1 MRARLSVLAAV
12 ALALGLTPLVTPA
25 LASPPA
31 GAAAPVVPVQ
41 WKPRPATYG
50 VVKQQNVEIRMDD
63 GVKLSANVIRP
74 AGQDGKPA
82 PGRFPV
88 ILTQTA
94 YNKEAPG
101 LNMEDDY
108 MVQRGYIQV
117 LVDARGTGSSEGG
130 WTAFGPREKK
140 DSCELAAWAVKVPGS
155 DGRLALDGGSY
166 GGINQLFTA
175 ACHPKGLRA
184 IFPVVPMGDAYRDV
198 TVSGGETDTAFIPSW
213 MGLVT
218 GAGLLTTSVT
228 SDPGEGVTAFANHVT
243 NVATFQLPTVA
254 SAALGQEVGTTDGEF
269 DGKFYK
275 DRSPL
280 DIINK
285 VGVPTFIVGGEYDL
299 FQRGEPMLYNALRA
313 RGVPARLLIGPW
325 THLDASSAGTQPLE
339 LRWFDHYVRGVKD
352 PTLDRDIPPV
362 TVYRLGL
369 GKFVTSS
376 SYPIAGTRYTSQ
388 RLPSGSKA
396 IPYLPIA
403 GVCSSSTS
411 QWTAGGVPMGLPAC
425 TGDHSLN
432 DKLGATYDFP
442 VRGKPLLF
450 NGTSMARLFVSTTRS
465 DAFITARLEDLS
477 PSGQSTPITNGWQM
491 LSLRKVDPKRSAR
504 RNGMMIQPWHPDTRG
519 SVEKVQPGK
528 VYELDVEIFPTAAQ
542 IPVGDSLRLAIQTS
556 DEPHLTPSLPSA
568 VNQLGG
574 TVTVYSSAKYPSAL
588 VFGRG

>member
-1 MRARLSVLAAV
+1 MRARLCALAAI
-12 ALALGLTPLVTPA
+12 ALATGVTPLVTPA
-25 LASPPA
+25 
-31 GAAAPVVPVQ
+31 AATSHAAHAT

-50 VVKQQNVEIRMDD
+50 VAKQSNVEIRMDD
-63 GVKLSANVIRP
+63 GVVLSANVLRP

-82 PGRFPV
+82 RGRFPV

-94 YNKEAPG
+94 YNKEVPA

-117 LVDARGTGSSEGG
+117 LVDARGTGSSGGG
-130 WTAFGPREKK
+130 WTGFGPREKR
-140 DSCELAAWAVKVPGS
+140 DSCELAKWAVEVPGS

-218 GAGLLTTSVT
+218 GAGLLTLSAT
-228 SDPGEGVTAFANHVT
+228 SDPAQAASALADHVT
-243 NVATFQLPTVA
+243 NLTTFQLPTIA
-254 SAALGQEVGTTDGEF
+254 SAALGREIGDTDGEY

-280 DIINK
+280 EIIDK
-285 VGVPTFIVGGEYDL
+285 VDVPTFIVGGEYDL

-362 TVYRLGL
+362 TVYRLGQE
-369 GKFVTSS
+369 KFVTSS
-376 SYPIAGTRYTSQ
+376 SYPLAGTRYTST
-388 RLPSGSKA
+388 RLPSGEKV

-432 DKLGATYDFP
+432 DRLGATYDFP
-442 VRGKPLLF
+442 VRGKPLRF

-465 DAFITARLEDLS
+465 DAFVTARIEDLA
-477 PSGQSTPITNGWQM
+477 PSGKSTPLTNGWQL
-491 LSLRKVDPKRSAR
+491 LSLRKVDPKQSVR
-504 RNGMMIQPWHPDTRG
+504 RNGLMVQPWHPDTRR
-519 SVEKVQPGK
+519 SVQRVAVGK

-556 DEPHLTPSLPSA
+556 DEPHLTPSLPTA

-574 TVTVYSSAKYPSAL
+574 TLTVFSSSKYPSAL
-588 VFGRG
+588 VLGKG

>member
-1 MRARLSVLAAV
+1 MRVRLSVLAAI
-12 ALALGLTPLVTPA
+12 ALAIGVTPLVTPA
-25 LASPPA
+25 VAASH
-31 GAAAPVVPVQ
+31 AASAA
-41 WKPRPATYG
+41 WKARPATFG
-50 VVKQQNVEIRMDD
+50 VAKQSNVEIRMDD
-63 GVKLSANVIRP
+63 GVVLSANVLRP
-74 AGQDGKPA
+74 AGQDGRPA
-82 PGRFPV
+82 RGRFPV

-94 YNKEAPG
+94 YNKEVPA

-117 LVDARGTGSSEGG
+117 LVDVRGTGSSGGG
-130 WTAFGPREKK
+130 WTGFGPREKR
-140 DSCELAAWAVKVPGS
+140 DSCALAKWAVKVPGS
-155 DGRLALDGGSY
+155 NGRLALDGGSY

-228 SDPGEGVTAFANHVT
+228 TDPAQGVSALVDHVT
-243 NVATFQLPTVA
+243 NLAKFQLPTIA
-254 SAALGQEVGTTDGEF
+254 SAALGQEIGDTDGEY

-280 DIINK
+280 EIIDK
-285 VGVPTFIVGGEYDL
+285 VDVPTFIVGGEYDL
-299 FQRGEPMLYNALRA
+299 FQRGEPMLYNALRS

-339 LRWFDHYVRGVKD
+339 LRWFDHYVRGMKD
-352 PTLDRDIPPV
+352 PTLDHDIPPV
-362 TVYRLGL
+362 TVYRLGRNR
-369 GKFVTSS
+369 FETSS
-376 SYPIAGTRYTSQ
+376 SYPLAGTRYVAQ
-388 RLPSGSKA
+388 RLPSGNHTV
-396 IPYLPIA
+396 PYLPVA

-411 QWTAGGVPMGLPAC
+411 QWTAGGVPMGLPVC

-432 DKLGATYDFP
+432 DLLGATYDFP
-442 VRGKPLLF
+442 VHGKPLRF
-450 NGTSMARLFVSTTRS
+450 NGTSMARLFVSTTRA
-465 DAFITARLEDLS
+465 DAFVTARLEDLS
-477 PSGQSTPITNGWQM
+477 PSGKATPLTNGWQM
-491 LSLRKVDPKRSAR
+491 LSLRKVNAKRSTW
-504 RNGMMIQPWHPDTRG
+504 RNGLMVQPWHPDTRS
-519 SVEKVQPGK
+519 SVRRVVPGK

-542 IPVGDSLRLAIQTS
+542 LPVGHSLRLAVQTS
-556 DEPHLTPSLPSA
+556 DEPHLTPSVPAA

-574 TVTVYSSAKYPSAL
+574 ALTIHSSARYPSTL